1 MLMGFII
8 GCLGNFLNLSPNN
21 RHFLPLKSNIFI
33 FSIDST
39 LKGVT
44 MRSSD

>member
-1 MLMGFII
+1 MGFII
-8 GCLGNFLNLSPNN
+8 GCLGDFLNLSPNN
-21 RHFLPLKSNIFI
+21 RHFLPLKSNILI

-44 MRSSD
+44 MPASD